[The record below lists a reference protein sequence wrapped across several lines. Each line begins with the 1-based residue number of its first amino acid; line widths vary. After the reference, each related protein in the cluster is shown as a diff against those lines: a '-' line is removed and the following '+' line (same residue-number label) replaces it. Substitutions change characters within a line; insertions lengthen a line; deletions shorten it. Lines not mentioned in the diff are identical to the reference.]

1 MKELQYPFDPALLM
15 DSKKKLRRELLKDG
29 TPRTPIKV
37 AVLGGSTT
45 SDIIKML
52 ELFLLD
58 RGVKPEFYES
68 EYNFWWQDAVFGSE
82 ELDSFKPDIV
92 FVHTTV
98 RNLERFFPS
107 LDDDAEKRE
116 DECFEYFFE
125 RFVQVGGVFRSFAH
139 IDK

>member
-58 RGVKPEFYES
+58 RGV
-68 EYNFWWQDAVFGSE
+68 
-82 ELDSFKPDIV
+82 
-92 FVHTTV
+92 
-98 RNLERFFPS
+98 
-107 LDDDAEKRE
+107 
-116 DECFEYFFE
+116 
-125 RFVQVGGVFRSFAH
+125 
-139 IDK
+139 